1 MKTLFYIHKVAF
13 YITLLLYLTIVY
25 GAIAEFFLG
34 CLQLI
39 TAGYLFFRLREMNE
53 EALAKFRLYGKQLL
67 FFTAF
72 TLVGVL
78 FSLIAESA
86 SVVFFIVGLI
96 YAMLIAYLFVDTLEA
111 LANEKQP
118 VESTTKET
126 PFF

>member
-13 YITLLLYLTIVY
+13 YITLFLYLTLIY

-39 TAGYLFFRLREMNE
+39 TAAYLLFQVKEMSE
-53 EALAKFRLYGKQLL
+53 EALEKFRLYGKQLL

-72 TLVGVL
+72 ALVGVL
-78 FSLIAESA
+78 VSLIAESA
-86 SVVFFIVGLI
+86 SIVFFIVGLI
-96 YAMLIAYLFVDTLEA
+96 YAMLIAYLFVDMLEA
-111 LANEKQP
+111 LANEKQH
-118 VESTTKET
+118 VESTTKEI